1 MNIGTKLFAI
11 GVGSV
16 VFTASALVGVG
27 MWQAKQFTAD
37 TQNEANHMVA
47 QELNH
52 ITTGVYDL
60 VRAQDESVK
69 QQVDSSL
76 NTALFVVKQRSNL
89 ETGGSSVSWKAINQ
103 FTKDATTVHL
113 KQLQWG
119 GQWMG
124 RITDPKTHD
133 PLVDKVWDLTGSTCT
148 VFQRMDDAGDLLRV
162 ATNVKLANGKRAIG
176 TYIPAID
183 PDGAANPV
191 AKAVLAGKDYRGTAY
206 VVNAWYVTVYHPLKN
221 ASGRVIGCLYV
232 GVKEES
238 VSALRNAILGTVVGK
253 SGSVSIVGAT
263 GDTRGKYLV
272 APPALQGTNALDA
285 TDNTGAHP
293 YAAAI
298 DKAVSSSDGQ
308 PVSLTFTAHGGSTA
322 GDVPMLLHA
331 EYYKP
336 WNWVIVTQAPQSDF
350 LTIERH
356 LENGSHR
363 MIAWFWA
370 AAIIAAV
377 LCSIICWMIAATLAK
392 RTKAIVTVAT
402 RLANGET
409 DLTLTDAGRD
419 EIGALAQAFAKI
431 ASYLQHMAS
440 MASEVANGNLAVK
453 IEPLCEGDTLG
464 NSFLKMTDSM
474 RMLIGALSSSVSAAV
489 ESSKSLVGSSRSS
502 NDANLTVMDAMRHV
516 AEMAQQTAGT
526 SRQIAGGSEQLAQS
540 ATMAADAMERLRMA
554 IGQVQES
561 SKMQQRSAEHV
572 DEGARTLENAVTRLL
587 SAAQAMEQ
595 SAENTG
601 DAAKQGAVAVEG
613 AITGMETIREQ
624 VEATADRVR
633 QLDKRGQEIGAIVET
648 IDQIAEQTNL
658 LALNA
663 AIEAA
668 RAGEHGRGFAVVA
681 DEVRKLAERSALAT
695 REIASLIESVRTTV
709 EETVTSMA
717 RNSEQVIKESA
728 RSKQAGEA
736 FQHIVTQVTAVSTDI
751 NRMTDQARDMAQS
764 IQQVQS
770 AIEQVA
776 TSAIH
781 NLETVES
788 VVEYGDNV
796 GQAILTVASVSE
808 ETAAGAQEMSAA
820 AADFSRNA
828 EQVLDTVGRQSAEL
842 SNVLAEAENLSDTNQ
857 KVMLLVSQFQNF
869 EWDRRK
875 STQTGN
881 LPFPD
886 RRKRGILDSAV
897 SKFVNDG
904 DEPRRAA

>member
-1 MNIGTKLFAI
+1 
-11 GVGSV
+11 
-16 VFTASALVGVG
+16 
-27 MWQAKQFTAD
+27 
-37 TQNEANHMVA
+37 
-47 QELNH
+47 
-52 ITTGVYDL
+52 
-60 VRAQDESVK
+60 
-69 QQVDSSL
+69 
-76 NTALFVVKQRSNL
+76 
-89 ETGGSSVSWKAINQ
+89 
-103 FTKDATTVHL
+103 
-113 KQLQWG
+113 
-119 GQWMG
+119 
-124 RITDPKTHD
+124 
-133 PLVDKVWDLTGSTCT
+133 
-148 VFQRMDDAGDLLRV
+148 
-162 ATNVKLANGKRAIG
+162 
-176 TYIPAID
+176 
-183 PDGAANPV
+183 
-191 AKAVLAGKDYRGTAY
+191 
-206 VVNAWYVTVYHPLKN
+206 
-221 ASGRVIGCLYV
+221 
-232 GVKEES
+232 
-238 VSALRNAILGTVVGK
+238 
-253 SGSVSIVGAT
+253 
-263 GDTRGKYLV
+263 
-272 APPALQGTNALDA
+272 
-285 TDNTGAHP
+285 
-293 YAAAI
+293 
-298 DKAVSSSDGQ
+298 
-308 PVSLTFTAHGGSTA
+308 
-322 GDVPMLLHA
+322 
-331 EYYKP
+331 
-336 WNWVIVTQAPQSDF
+336 
-350 LTIERH
+350 
-356 LENGSHR
+356 
-363 MIAWFWA
+363 
-370 AAIIAAV
+370 
-377 LCSIICWMIAATLAK
+377 
-392 RTKAIVTVAT
+392 
-402 RLANGET
+402 
-409 DLTLTDAGRD
+409 
-419 EIGALAQAFAKI
+419 
-431 ASYLQHMAS
+431 
-440 MASEVANGNLAVK
+440 
-453 IEPLCEGDTLG
+453 
-464 NSFLKMTDSM
+464 
-474 RMLIGALSSSVSAAV
+474 
-489 ESSKSLVGSSRSS
+489 
-502 NDANLTVMDAMRHV
+502 
-516 AEMAQQTAGT
+516 
-526 SRQIAGGSEQLAQS
+526 
-540 ATMAADAMERLRMA
+540 
-554 IGQVQES
+554 
-561 SKMQQRSAEHV
+561 MQQRSAEHV

-695 REIASLIESVRTTV
+695 REIAGLIESVRTTV

-751 NRMTDQARDMAQS
+751 TRMTEQARDMAQS
-764 IQQVQS
+764 ILQVQS

-842 SNVLAEAENLSDTNQ
+842 SNVLVEAEKLSDTNQ
-857 KVMLLVSQFQNF
+857 KVMSLVSQFQNF